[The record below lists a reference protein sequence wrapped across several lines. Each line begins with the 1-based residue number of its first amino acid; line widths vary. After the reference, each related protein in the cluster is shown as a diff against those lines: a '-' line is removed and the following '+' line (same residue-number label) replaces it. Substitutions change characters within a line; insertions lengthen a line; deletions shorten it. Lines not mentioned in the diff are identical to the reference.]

1 MLHFRIQCKD
11 DKFKLQR
18 FVKKRDKD
26 WEDLGCIH
34 NSLIE
39 AEAAL
44 DYAIKNNKYEE
55 DWTTVKTYEVGRVI
69 DNNNK
74 TVAIKNVYYTHHQ

>member
-44 DYAIKNNKYEE
+44 D
-55 DWTTVKTYEVGRVI
+55 
-69 DNNNK
+69 
-74 TVAIKNVYYTHHQ
+74 